1 MAVILTKPPAP
12 TRTDDEER
20 PGRKRWTREDC
31 DFLERVGL
39 LTERYELLDGEIIL
53 KVGQNQPHA
62 MTVTR
67 LFAWLLGI
75 FGVARVQTQTTIEIA
90 HDDRATNRPQP
101 DAFVLARPDYEINA
115 TPTGDTDIVLVAE
128 VSDATLRDDLQT
140 KAALYARARIPEYWV
155 VDVSARRLFVHRTP
169 AEGCY
174 AEVTAYGEKET
185 ITSLAAPESVVR
197 VADLLPP
204 PPAGGQGVPSEK

>member
-1 MAVILTKPPAP
+1 MAVILTTPPAAAQINP
-12 TRTDDEER
+12 DEER
-20 PGRKRWTREDC
+20 APRKRWTREDC

-39 LTERYELLDGEIIL
+39 LKEPYELLDGEIIV

-67 LFAWLLGI
+67 LFAWLLGV

-90 HDDRATNRPQP
+90 HADRPTNRPQP
-101 DAFVLARPDYEINA
+101 DAFVLTRPDYEINA
-115 TPTGDTDIVLVAE
+115 TPNGEADIVLVAE

-140 KAALYARARIPEYWV
+140 KAGLYARAAIPEYWV
-155 VDVSARRLFVHRTP
+155 VDVSARRLFVHRAP
-169 AEGCY
+169 AEGRY
-174 AEVTAYGEKET
+174 AEVVSYADDETAA
-185 ITSLAAPESVVR
+185 SLAAPDSPVR

-204 PPAGGQGVPSEK
+204 LPAVAQ